1 MDKGFQDRLS
11 DFTVSFFPSGPQQVL
26 WASAFHQQLESNK
39 TGQSSVP
46 FFPPSQPFLLPIP
59 LPSQHQVTPSS
70 FSSSWFCQS
79 FPSSPQRIPSPSTN
93 YSPSSNADQIFEL
106 AAAIKKRRL
115 HLGITQVRK
124 IVGKGKCSQS
134 FLFFLFRPNSYQ
146 WLSFFVRQ
154 GRLCDALGALYQ
166 ETISQTTLS
175 RSNQKPK
182 ITKVST

>member
-26 WASAFHQQLESNK
+26 WANAFHQQLESNK
-39 TGQSSVP
+39 TGQSSIP

-59 LPSQHQVTPSS
+59 LPSQHQVTPPS
-70 FSSSWFCQS
+70 FSSSWLCQS

-93 YSPSSNADQIFEL
+93 YSPSSKADQIFEL

-124 IVGKGKCSQS
+124 IVGKANVHKV
-134 FLFFLFRPNSYQ
+134 
-146 WLSFFVRQ
+146 SFFSVPIHIN
-154 GRLCDALGALYQ
+154 D
-166 ETISQTTLS
+166 
-175 RSNQKPK
+175 
-182 ITKVST
+182 

>member
-11 DFTVSFFPSGPQQVL
+11 DFTVSFFPCGPQQVL
-26 WASAFHQQLESNK
+26 WANAFHQQLESNK
-39 TGQSSVP
+39 TGQSSIP

-59 LPSQHQVTPSS
+59 LPSQHQVTPPS

-124 IVGKGKCSQS
+124 IVGKGKCSRS
-134 FLFFLFRPNSYQ
+134 FLFSRPNSYQ
-146 WLSFFVRQ
+146 
-154 GRLCDALGALYQ
+154 
-166 ETISQTTLS
+166 
-175 RSNQKPK
+175 
-182 ITKVST
+182 

>member
-11 DFTVSFFPSGPQQVL
+11 DFTVSFFPPGPQQVL
-26 WASAFHQQLESNK
+26 WANAFHHQQLESNK

-59 LPSQHQVTPSS
+59 LPSQHQITPPS
-70 FSSSWFCQS
+70 FSSSWFCHS
-79 FPSSPQRIPSPSTN
+79 FPSSPQRIPSP
-93 YSPSSNADQIFEL
+93 PSSKAEQIFEL

-134 FLFFLFRPNSYQ
+134 FLFFIVPPNSYQ
-146 WLSFFVRQ
+146 
-154 GRLCDALGALYQ
+154 
-166 ETISQTTLS
+166 
-175 RSNQKPK
+175 
-182 ITKVST
+182 

>member
-11 DFTVSFFPSGPQQVL
+11 DFTVSFFPCGPQQVL
-26 WASAFHQQLESNK
+26 WANAFHQQLESNK

-46 FFPPSQPFLLPIP
+46 FFPLSQPFLLPIP
-59 LPSQHQVTPSS
+59 LPSQHQATPPS
-70 FSSSWFCQS
+70 FSSSWFCHS
-79 FPSSPQRIPSPSTN
+79 FPSSSPQRIPRSP
-93 YSPSSNADQIFEL
+93 PSSKADQIFEL

-124 IVGKGKCSQS
+124 IVGKGKRSRS
-134 FLFFLFRPNSYQ
+134 FLFFPIRPNSYQ

-175 RSNQKPK
+175 RSNQK
-182 ITKVST
+182 

>member
-1 MDKGFQDRLS
+1 MDKEFQDRLS

-46 FFPPSQPFLLPIP
+46 FFPPSQSFLLPIP
-59 LPSQHQVTPSS
+59 LPSQHQVTPPS
-70 FSSSWFCQS
+70 FSSSWFCHS
-79 FPSSPQRIPSPSTN
+79 LPSSPQRIPSPFTN

-124 IVGKGKCSQS
+124 KIPRPSQFISMAELFCPTGK
-134 FLFFLFRPNSYQ
+134 
-146 WLSFFVRQ
+146 
-154 GRLCDALGALYQ
+154 AL
-166 ETISQTTLS
+166 
-175 RSNQKPK
+175 
-182 ITKVST
+182 